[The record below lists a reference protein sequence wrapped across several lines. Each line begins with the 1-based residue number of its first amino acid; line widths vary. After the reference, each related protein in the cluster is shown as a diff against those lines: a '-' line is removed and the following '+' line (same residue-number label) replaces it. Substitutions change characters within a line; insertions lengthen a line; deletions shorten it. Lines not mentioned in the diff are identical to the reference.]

1 MKNEF
6 DWHIQINK
14 MQNLND
20 MIGKQLECV
29 DAERLAHTRQKKIR
43 SKKRKDTF
51 VAAKRR
57 HNLCASRGVGGKH
70 TEEGFMKKGY
80 THGSFHE
87 NPYSHYA
94 KHGLK
99 NKAPAKNYSISTY
112 RRECAVENKM
122 MEYMSDEPFEKLET
136 YEKGDIILP
145 SEKSAWFEDEELGAI
160 KSIEYLPVN
169 QEALKE
175 GRTKQAKNTNVSI

>member
-1 MKNEF
+1 MIKNEF
-6 DWHIQINK
+6 DWYIQFNK

-57 HNLCASRGVGGKH
+57 YNLCASRGVGGKH
-70 TEEGFMKKGY
+70 TAEGFMKKGY

-112 RRECAVENKM
+112 RRECAVKNKM
-122 MEYMSDEPFEKLET
+122 MEYMSEEPEKFET
-136 YEKGDIILP
+136 YFSFADQFEITFGRSLE
-145 SEKSAWFEDEELGAI
+145 SECNARLSHCDLD
-160 KSIEYLPVN
+160 
-169 QEALKE
+169 ALTGIPY
-175 GRTKQAKNTNVSI
+175 GRRR

>member
-51 VAAKRR
+51 VVAKRR

-70 TEEGFMKKGY
+70 TAEGFMKKGY
-80 THGSFHE
+80 GLTSFSRKSTTNTVFLYHADAVRF
-87 NPYSHYA
+87 PS
-94 KHGLK
+94 LK
-99 NKAPAKNYSISTY
+99 LSLTA
-112 RRECAVENKM
+112 M
-122 MEYMSDEPFEKLET
+122 
-136 YEKGDIILP
+136 
-145 SEKSAWFEDEELGAI
+145 
-160 KSIEYLPVN
+160 
-169 QEALKE
+169 
-175 GRTKQAKNTNVSI
+175 

>member
-6 DWHIQINK
+6 DWYIQFNK

-57 HNLCASRGVGGKH
+57 HDLCASRGVGGKH
-70 TEEGFMKKGY
+70 TAEGFMKKGY
-80 THGSFHE
+80 
-87 NPYSHYA
+87 A
-94 KHGLK
+94 Q
-99 NKAPAKNYSISTY
+99 
-112 RRECAVENKM
+112 
-122 MEYMSDEPFEKLET
+122 
-136 YEKGDIILP
+136 KGI
-145 SEKSAWFEDEELGAI
+145 
-160 KSIEYLPVN
+160 
-169 QEALKE
+169 
-175 GRTKQAKNTNVSI
+175 

>member
-70 TEEGFMKKGY
+70 TEEGFMKKE
-80 THGSFHE
+80 TSF
-87 NPYSHYA
+87 YRVRSL
-94 KHGLK
+94 HGLK
-99 NKAPAKNYSISTY
+99 MKNSVRLNPLNIF
-112 RRECAVENKM
+112 R
-122 MEYMSDEPFEKLET
+122 
-136 YEKGDIILP
+136 
-145 SEKSAWFEDEELGAI
+145 
-160 KSIEYLPVN
+160 
-169 QEALKE
+169 
-175 GRTKQAKNTNVSI
+175 

>member
-70 TEEGFMKKGY
+70 TAEGFMKKGY

-122 MEYMSDEPFEKLET
+122 MEYMSEEPEKFET
-136 YEKGDIILP
+136 YFMYDEGNEGDKLIGTC
-145 SEKSAWFEDEELGAI
+145 SD
-160 KSIEYLPVN
+160 
-169 QEALKE
+169 
-175 GRTKQAKNTNVSI
+175 

>member
-29 DAERLAHTRQKKIR
+29 DAERLAHTCQKKIR

-70 TEEGFMKKGY
+70 TAEGFMKKG
-80 THGSFHE
+80 
-87 NPYSHYA
+87 
-94 KHGLK
+94 
-99 NKAPAKNYSISTY
+99 
-112 RRECAVENKM
+112 
-122 MEYMSDEPFEKLET
+122 
-136 YEKGDIILP
+136 
-145 SEKSAWFEDEELGAI
+145 
-160 KSIEYLPVN
+160 YLPVN

-175 GRTKQAKNTNVSI
+175 VLRAEKERRTKQAKNTNVSI

>member
-99 NKAPAKNYSISTY
+99 NKAPSKDFSISTY

-122 MEYMSDEPFEKLET
+122 MEYMSEEPFEVYRKAEHSFKSKTGTSFNQTSLNVRLDAIAQYIEDNFDKCI
-136 YEKGDIILP
+136 EAAKCAIHI
-145 SEKSAWFEDEELGAI
+145 SEI
-160 KSIEYLPVN
+160 
-169 QEALKE
+169 
-175 GRTKQAKNTNVSI
+175 

>member
-1 MKNEF
+1 MMKNEF

-70 TEEGFMKKGY
+70 TAEGVMYEHRKQQEQQYFQRR
-80 THGSFHE
+80 HFHWNGCPSSQKQE
-87 NPYSHYA
+87 KRKTY
-94 KHGLK
+94 GL
-99 NKAPAKNYSISTY
+99 
-112 RRECAVENKM
+112 
-122 MEYMSDEPFEKLET
+122 
-136 YEKGDIILP
+136 
-145 SEKSAWFEDEELGAI
+145 
-160 KSIEYLPVN
+160 
-169 QEALKE
+169 
-175 GRTKQAKNTNVSI
+175 

>member
-6 DWHIQINK
+6 DWYIQFNK

-57 HNLCASRGVGGKH
+57 HDLCASRGVGGKH
-70 TEEGFMKKGY
+70 T
-80 THGSFHE
+80 
-87 NPYSHYA
+87 A
-94 KHGLK
+94 
-99 NKAPAKNYSISTY
+99 
-112 RRECAVENKM
+112 
-122 MEYMSDEPFEKLET
+122 ET
-136 YEKGDIILP
+136 KRL
-145 SEKSAWFEDEELGAI
+145 
-160 KSIEYLPVN
+160 
-169 QEALKE
+169 
-175 GRTKQAKNTNVSI
+175 

>member
-70 TEEGFMKKGY
+70 TEEGFMKK
-80 THGSFHE
+80 
-87 NPYSHYA
+87 
-94 KHGLK
+94 
-99 NKAPAKNYSISTY
+99 
-112 RRECAVENKM
+112 
-122 MEYMSDEPFEKLET
+122 
-136 YEKGDIILP
+136 DILMVH
-145 SEKSAWFEDEELGAI
+145 SMKTLTAI
-160 KSIEYLPVN
+160 TL
-169 QEALKE
+169 
-175 GRTKQAKNTNVSI
+175 NTG